1 MKASAISG
9 GITGAGLAMI
19 LRGRSN
25 VLPGV
30 LMFSLFGTAGQW
42 MYNRLAA
49 SRIVDAEPKKSFLE
63 RVGERK
69 WSPMKSLSNEE
80 YAAMLRE
87 RQMKVDVE
95 IAVIDDKIA
104 ALKKEMERNALEGK
118 TEAKDET

>member
-1 MKASAISG
+1 MASAISG
-9 GITGAGLAMI
+9 GITGGALAMI

-42 MYNRLAA
+42 IYNGMAA
-49 SRIVDAEPKKSFLE
+49 SPKADAAPKKSFLE

-69 WSPMKSLSNEE
+69 WSPMKSLSNQE

-104 ALKKEMERNALEGK
+104 ALRKEMEKNAVEERASGK
-118 TEAKDET
+118 DDT

>member
-1 MKASAISG
+1 
-9 GITGAGLAMI
+9 MI

-25 VLPGV
+25 ILPGIV
-30 LMFSLFGTAGQW
+30 MFSLFGTAGQW
-42 MYNRLAA
+42 MYNSLAA
-49 SRIVDAEPKKSFLE
+49 SPKADAGPQKNFWE

-104 ALKKEMERNALEGK
+104 ALRKEMERNQMDVKPEEQKG
-118 TEAKDET
+118 ET